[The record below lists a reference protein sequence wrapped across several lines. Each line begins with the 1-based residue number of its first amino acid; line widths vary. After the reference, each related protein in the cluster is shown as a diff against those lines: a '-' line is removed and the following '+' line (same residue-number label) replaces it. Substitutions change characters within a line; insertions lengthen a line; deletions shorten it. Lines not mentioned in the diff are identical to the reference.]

1 MIGRFK
7 VLRYGYANDDWTA
20 RVNRMIKNSKRK
32 QERNER
38 NGLFLMFPIKKLSNV
53 ADTFKTS

>member
-20 RVNRMIKNSKRK
+20 RVNRMIKNNKRK
-32 QERNER
+32 QEIEKEMKEMD
-38 NGLFLMFPIKKLSNV
+38 FF
-53 ADTFKTS
+53 